1 MRTRYGTHSVYWR
14 LLVIYAV
21 TCALIIL
28 VLGGGFKYAIKPRV
42 ILKSAIIANVQAYT
56 DSLIREIGTP
66 PSIDMAD
73 SLGKRLGLD
82 IQIWGP
88 GIKWRSSP
96 DLPSLED
103 YKQKYGHIIQGL
115 NAGRVGTR
123 WFYFEPRGEFV
134 YVVSVSNGP
143 IQWVH
148 YEMGMIAL
156 LVILTVLAG
165 SFVLLR
171 LLLKP
176 IRVLI
181 SGITE
186 VGRGNFDYRIH
197 AGHRDEFA
205 EIGAAFNQM
214 TGHVREMLVRRERLL
229 VDVSHELRTP
239 LTRIRLALE
248 MPSSDW
254 ETARDS
260 IAEDVQELDGMI
272 KDLLESSRLEAL
284 HGQLKKE
291 RVACNALIESV
302 TGGFEEENSRL
313 RFKSKENSGE
323 NFELYWFVDVA
334 RMKMLL
340 NNLIENALKQS
351 SADAGPVEISVAK
364 NGKWVELLVC
374 DHGPGVPESEKERIF
389 EAFYRIDGSRNRETG
404 GVGIGLSLCRKIATA
419 HEGTIHVE
427 DAPGGGACFIVRIPD
442 C

>member
-14 LLVIYAV
+14 LLVIYGV
-21 TCALIIL
+21 TCVLIVL
-28 VLGGGFKYAIKPRV
+28 VLGGGFKYVIKPRV
-42 ILKSAIIANVQAYT
+42 ILKSAIVANVQAYA
-56 DSLIREIGTP
+56 DSLIREIGIP
-66 PSIDMAD
+66 PSINIAE
-73 SLGKRLGLD
+73 SLCKRLDLD

-88 GIKWRSSP
+88 DIEWRSSP

-103 YKQKYGHIIQGL
+103 YEQNGGHFIQGF
-115 NAGRVGTR
+115 NSGRIGSR
-123 WFYFEPRGEFV
+123 LFYFEPRGEFV
-134 YVVSVSNGP
+134 YAVSVSNGP

-156 LVILTVLAG
+156 LLILTVLGG

-176 IRVLI
+176 LSVLI
-181 SGITE
+181 SGIIE
-186 VGRGNFDYRIH
+186 VGRGNIDYRICV
-197 AGHRDEFA
+197 GHRDEFA

-254 ETARDS
+254 ETIRDS
-260 IAEDVQELDGMI
+260 IAEDVRELDGMI
-272 KDLLESSRLEAL
+272 EELLESSRLDTV

-302 TGGFEEENSRL
+302 AGGFEEENMRL
-313 RFKSKENSGE
+313 RFKPRESAG
-323 NFELYWFVDVA
+323 LYWVVDVA
-334 RMKMLL
+334 RMKILL
-340 NNLIENALKQS
+340 KNLIENALKHS
-351 SADAGPVEISVAK
+351 SGDSDPVEISVAI
-364 NGKWVELLVC
+364 NGNWVDLLVC
-374 DHGPGVPESEKERIF
+374 DHGQGVPESEKERIF
-389 EAFYRIDGSRNRETG
+389 EAFYRIDGSRSRETG
-404 GVGIGLSLCRKIATA
+404 GVGIGLSLCRKIAAA
-419 HEGTIHVE
+419 HEGSIHVE
-427 DAPGGGACFIVRIPD
+427 DAPGGGACFVVRIPV

>member
-1 MRTRYGTHSVYWR
+1 MSMHTRYGSHSVYWR

-21 TCALIIL
+21 TCALVFV
-28 VLGGGFKYAIKPRV
+28 VLGGGIKYAIKPRV
-42 ILKSAIIANVQAYT
+42 ILKSAIVANVQTYT

-66 PSIDMAD
+66 PSASIAD
-73 SLGKRLGLD
+73 SLCKRLDLD

-88 GIKWRSSP
+88 GIEWRSRSG
-96 DLPSLED
+96 LPSLED
-103 YKQKYGHIIQGL
+103 YKQNSGHFIQGF
-115 NAGRVGTR
+115 NSGRIKNR
-123 WFYFEPRGEFV
+123 LFYFEPRGEFV
-134 YVVSVSNGP
+134 YALSVSNGP
-143 IQWVH
+143 IQWIH

-156 LVILTVLAG
+156 LLILTLLGG
-165 SFVLLR
+165 SFALLR
-171 LLLKP
+171 LLLNP
-176 IRVLI
+176 LRVLI

-186 VGRGNFDYRIH
+186 VGRGNFDYRIC

-254 ETARDS
+254 EATRDS
-260 IAEDVQELDGMI
+260 IVEDVREIDGMI
-272 KDLLESSRLEAL
+272 KELLESSRLDAS

-302 TGGFEEENSRL
+302 AGGFEEENMRL
-313 RFKSKENSGE
+313 WFNPKESFG
-323 NFELYWFVDVA
+323 LYWFVDVA
-334 RMKMLL
+334 RMKILL
-340 NNLIENALKQS
+340 KNLIENALKHS
-351 SADAGPVEISVAK
+351 SADTGPVEISVAK
-364 NGKWVELLVC
+364 NGNWVDLLVC
-374 DHGPGVPESEKERIF
+374 DHGPGVPENEKERIF

-404 GVGIGLSLCRKIATA
+404 GVGIGLSLCRKIAIA

-427 DAPGGGACFIVRIPD
+427 DVPDAGACFVVRIPA

>member
-14 LLVIYAV
+14 LLVIYGV
-21 TCALIIL
+21 TCALIFL
-28 VLGGGFKYAIKPRV
+28 VVGGGIKYVVKPRV
-42 ILKSAIIANVQAYT
+42 ILKTAIVANVQAYA
-56 DSLIREIGTP
+56 DSLIRQIGTP
-66 PSIDMAD
+66 PSVSLAD
-73 SLGKRLGLD
+73 SLCKRLDLD

-88 GIKWRSSP
+88 GIQWRSNP

-103 YKQKYGHIIQGL
+103 YEQNSGHFIPGF
-115 NAGRVGTR
+115 NAGRIGTR
-123 WFYFEPRGEFV
+123 LFYLESRGEFV
-134 YVVSVSNGP
+134 YAVSVSNGP

-156 LVILTVLAG
+156 LLILTVLGG
-165 SFVLLR
+165 SFLLLR

-176 IRVLI
+176 LSVLI
-181 SGITE
+181 SGIIE
-186 VGRGNFDYRIH
+186 VGRGNIDYRICV
-197 AGHRDEFA
+197 GHRDEFA

-214 TGHVREMLVRRERLL
+214 TGQVREMLVRRERLL

-254 ETARDS
+254 ETTRDS
-260 IAEDVQELDGMI
+260 IAEDVREIDGMI
-272 KDLLESSRLEAL
+272 KELLESSRLDTF

-302 TGGFEEENSRL
+302 AGGFEEENMRL
-313 RFKSKENSGE
+313 RFKSDESLG
-323 NFELYWFVDVA
+323 LYWLVDVP
-334 RMKMLL
+334 RMKILL
-340 NNLIENALKQS
+340 KNLIENALKQS
-351 SADAGPVEISVAK
+351 SVDTGPVEISVEK

-374 DHGPGVPESEKERIF
+374 DQGPGVPESEKERIF
-389 EAFYRIDGSRNRETG
+389 EAFYCIDGSRNRETG
-404 GVGIGLSLCRKIATA
+404 GFGIGLSLCRKIAAA

-427 DAPGGGACFIVRIPD
+427 NMPGGGACFVVRIPA